1 MNLKRNLA
9 LKNRQVDEEAHDHDD
24 DDDNTTASDDAGK
37 PREDEDQKW
46 KADLVSDHAEEKIL
60 IPQKID

>member
-37 PREDEDQKW
+37 PREDEDQK
-46 KADLVSDHAEEKIL
+46 
-60 IPQKID
+60 